1 MGLIRNISRQIT
13 KAASGVRTPACYLI
27 REWIMEPPETRAQ
40 SFRIPIPQIS
50 DNLCLTISKVRVS
63 KNLLPVTPSVHEII
77 EPFQVPSSFEVSD
90 SLFIPRPN
98 TFDCTDLFSVKNW
111 TSKNLVEL
119 IPQPDSFEYDYPIAQ
134 TPISENLFEPLEAE
148 KPKGKA
154 FEDETQQLRRN
165 LSNLGDD
172 EKLRLIEQ
180 AQKDYSLT
188 KQVDFWDLLK
198 PLLQPP
204 LLFNFPDELDLY
216 QPLRGYQ
223 QEGIGWLVD
232 KSSALLAD
240 EMGTG
245 KTVQTVN
252 AIRLLFRKGKI
263 KSALIVCPPAVIG
276 SVGISIETEKPEGWS
291 GHFYLWAPELL
302 VTVIRGSREHRKLA
316 WETPVHVYITT
327 YDTIRNDLSEGLLTD
342 LNKFDCVALDEAQ
355 NVKNKNSGRSKA
367 VRQLQAQYR
376 WALTGTPIE
385 NSREDVKSLFEFIEP
400 GFFNS
405 GINYSNQ
412 EIKDTIKPYMLRRLK
427 QEVLKDLPDKTYQEN
442 WLDLDDEQ
450 RNAYNNALNA
460 GRLNIKN
467 SLGNESQVQTHIFA
481 LIGKLKQIC
490 NFAEGKDESP
500 KTERLLEYLE
510 TIVANNQKVL
520 IFSQYVLEGVDKLAK
535 LLGKQGIRFVLYKG
549 GMSEQERNQVISD
562 FRSKPD
568 VNVFLA
574 TIKSVGFGV
583 TLTEASYVIHFDHP
597 WNPAQM
603 QNAEDRAHRIGQTK
617 KLTVYSFWMKDTIEE
632 RIKKKLTE
640 KHLLV
645 ENVINPLAVEAVE
658 NPITTEEWLDILGI
672 ETRQKAKAEPVSKKT
687 VTARKHQRIQQQLD
701 SLQKQY
707 DLLSEKIAV
716 LREHSA
722 IESDTAQK
730 FKLER
735 QIENAESERTQL
747 DRQIEDVENKLK
759 AD

>member
-1 MGLIRNISRQIT
+1 MLLIRSISKHIT
-13 KAASGVRTPACYLI
+13 QTTSGVRKPTCFPI
-27 REWIMEPPETRAQ
+27 RDWVMEPPETIGQ
-40 SFRIPIPQIS
+40 SFRIIIPHIS
-50 DNLCLTISKVRVS
+50 DNLCLIISKVKVS
-63 KNLLPVTPSVHEII
+63 ENLLPVFPSIFEITAPLQTPSNFEIA
-77 EPFQVPSSFEVSD
+77 E
-90 SLFIPRPN
+90 SLFLPRPN
-98 TFDCTDLFSVKNW
+98 TFERTDLFSVTNW
-111 TSKNLVEL
+111 TSTNLVGF
-119 IPQPDSFEYDYPIAQ
+119 IPKPDSFEYDYPMAR
-134 TPISENLFEPLEAE
+134 TSISGNLFKPIEAE

-165 LSNLGDD
+165 MSNLRDD
-172 EKLRLIEQ
+172 ERLRLIEQ

-188 KQVDFWDLLK
+188 KQVDVWDLLK

-204 LLFNFPDELDLY
+204 LLFDFPDELDLY

-252 AIRLLFRKGKI
+252 AIRLLFRTGKI

-276 SVGISIETEKPEGWS
+276 SVAISIETKKPEGWS

-302 VTVIRGSREHRKLA
+302 ATVIRGSKEHRKLA
-316 WETPVHVYITT
+316 WKTPVHVYITT
-327 YDTIRNDLSEGLLTD
+327 YDTIRNDLAEGLLTD
-342 LNKFDCVALDEAQ
+342 LNKFDFVALDEAQ

-385 NSREDVKSLFEFIEP
+385 NSIEDVKSLFEFLEP
-400 GFFNS
+400 GFFKS
-405 GINYSNQ
+405 SVNYSNQ

-427 QEVLKDLPDKTYQEN
+427 QDVLKDLPDKNHQEN
-442 WLDLDDEQ
+442 WLDLDAEQ
-450 RNAYNNALNA
+450 HKAYNNALNA
-460 GRLNIKN
+460 GRLDIKN
-467 SLGNESQVQTHIFA
+467 SLGNNIPVQTHIFA
-481 LIGKLKQIC
+481 LIAKLKQIC

-500 KTERLLEYLE
+500 KTEQLIEYLE

-520 IFSQYVLEGVDKLAK
+520 IFSQYVGEGVDKLAK

-549 GMSEQERNQVISD
+549 GMSEQERNQVMSD

-568 VNVFLA
+568 INVFLA

-617 KLTVYSFWMKDTIEE
+617 HLTVYSFWMKDTIEE

-645 ENVINPLAVEAVE
+645 ENVINPLAIEAVE

-672 ETRQKAKAEPVSKKT
+672 ETKQKTNPELVSKET
-687 VTARKHQRIQQQLD
+687 FTARKHQRIQQQLD

-707 DLLSEKIAV
+707 DVLSEKIAV
-716 LREHSA
+716 LREDSA
-722 IESDTAQK
+722 SASNTAQK
-730 FKLER
+730 FELKK
-735 QIENAESERTQL
+735 QIEKAELERTQL
-747 DRQIEDVENKLK
+747 DQQIEDLENKLK
-759 AD
+759 GD

>member
-1 MGLIRNISRQIT
+1 
-13 KAASGVRTPACYLI
+13 
-27 REWIMEPPETRAQ
+27 MEPPETRSQ

-63 KNLLPVTPSVHEII
+63 KNLLPVTPSVHQII
-77 EPFQVPSSFEVSD
+77 EPFQVHSSFEVSD

-134 TPISENLFEPLEAE
+134 TPISENLFEPFEAE

-355 NVKNKNSGRSKA
+355 NIKNKNSGRSKA

-385 NSREDVKSLFEFIEP
+385 NSIEDVKSLFEFIEP

-707 DLLSEKIAV
+707 DLLSEKIAA

-747 DRQIEDVENKLK
+747 DRQIEDLENKLK

>member
-1 MGLIRNISRQIT
+1 MGLIRNISKQVT
-13 KAASGVRTPACYLI
+13 KTASGVRKPASFLI
-27 REWIMEPPETRAQ
+27 REWIMEPPETRTK
-40 SFRIPIPQIS
+40 SFRIPLPQIS
-50 DNLCLTISKVRVS
+50 DNLCLTILRVRVS
-63 KNLLPVTPSVHEII
+63 KNLLPVPPSVHEIT
-77 EPFQVPSSFEVSD
+77 EPFQVPINFDVSD

-98 TFDCTDLFSVKNW
+98 TFDCTDLFTINNEVSE
-111 TSKNLVEL
+111 NLVEL
-119 IPQPDSFEYDYPIAQ
+119 ILQPDSFEYDYPAEQ
-134 TPISENLFEPLEAE
+134 TSISENLFEPLEAE

-154 FEDETQQLRRN
+154 FEDETQQLRIN
-165 LSNLGDD
+165 LSNLEDD
-172 EKLRLIEQ
+172 EKLRLIDQ
-180 AQKDYSLT
+180 AQKAYSLT
-188 KQVDFWDLLK
+188 KEVDIWDLLK

-204 LLFNFPDELDLY
+204 LLFNFPNELDLY

-223 QEGIGWLVD
+223 QEGISWLVD

-252 AIRLLFRKGKI
+252 AIRLLFRQGKI
-263 KSALIVCPPAVIG
+263 KSTLIVCPPAVIG
-276 SVGISIETEKPEGWS
+276 SVELSIETEKPEGWS
-291 GHFYLWAPELL
+291 GHCYLWAPELL
-302 VTVIRGSREHRKLA
+302 VTVIRGSRKHRKLA

-327 YDTIRNDLSEGLLTD
+327 YDTLRNDLSEGLLAD
-342 LNKFDCVALDEAQ
+342 LNRFDCVALDEAQ
-355 NVKNKNSGRSKA
+355 NVKNKNSRRSKA

-385 NSREDVKSLFEFIEP
+385 NSTDDVKSLFDFIEP
-400 GFFNS
+400 GFFKTGND
-405 GINYSNQ
+405 YSNQ
-412 EIKDTIKPYMLRRLK
+412 EIKEMIKPYILRRLK
-427 QEVLKDLPDKTYQEN
+427 QEVLKDLPDKIYQED
-442 WLDLDDEQ
+442 WLDLDFEQ

-460 GRLNIKN
+460 GRRNIEN
-467 SLGNESQVQTHIFA
+467 SLGNESEVQTHIFA

-520 IFSQYVLEGVDKLAK
+520 VFSQYVSEGVDKLAK
-535 LLGKQGIRFVLYKG
+535 LLDKQGIRFVLYKG

-617 KLTVYSFWMKDTIEE
+617 NLTVYSFWMKGTIEE

-645 ENVINPLAVEAVE
+645 ENVINPLAVEAVG

-672 ETRQKAKAEPVSKKT
+672 ETVQKAKAEPASKET

-707 DLLSEKIAV
+707 DVLSEKIAA
-716 LREHSA
+716 LREDSV
-722 IESDTAQK
+722 IESDSAQK
-730 FKLER
+730 FKLEK
-735 QIENAESERTQL
+735 QIEKAESERTQL
-747 DRQIEDVENKLK
+747 EQRIEDLEGKLQ

>member
-1 MGLIRNISRQIT
+1 MM
-13 KAASGVRTPACYLI
+13 K
-27 REWIMEPPETRAQ
+27 PPEILLQ
-40 SFRIPIPQIS
+40 SFRIALPKIS
-50 DNLCLTISKVRVS
+50 DNRCLTISKIRVS
-63 KNLLPVTPSVHEII
+63 KNLLPIAPSVHEIT
-77 EPFQVPSSFEVSD
+77 ELFQVPINFEVSD
-90 SLFIPRPN
+90 SLFISRPN
-98 TFDCTDLFSVKNW
+98 TFDCTDLFSLNNGL
-111 TSKNLVEL
+111 SENLVEL
-119 IPQPDSFEYDYPIAQ
+119 IPQPYSFEYNYPVEQ
-134 TPISENLFEPLEAE
+134 TSISENLFEPLEAE

-154 FEDETQQLRRN
+154 FEDETQKLRRN

-172 EKLRLIEQ
+172 EKLRLIDQ
-180 AQKDYSLT
+180 AQKDYSLI
-188 KQVDFWDLLK
+188 KQVDIWDLLK

-223 QEGIGWLVD
+223 QEGISWLVD
-232 KSSALLAD
+232 NPSALLAD

-252 AIRLLFRKGKI
+252 AIRLLFRQGKI

-291 GHFYLWAPELL
+291 GHFYLWAPELT
-302 VTVIRGSREHRKLA
+302 VTVIRGSREHRNSA
-316 WETPVHVYITT
+316 WKTPVHVYITT
-327 YDTIRNDLSEGLLTD
+327 YDTIRNDLSDGLLAN

-385 NSREDVKSLFEFIEP
+385 NSTEDVKSLFEFIEP
-400 GFFNS
+400 GFFKS
-405 GINYSNQ
+405 GIDYSNQ
-412 EIKDTIKPYMLRRLK
+412 EIKDTIKPHMLRRLK
-427 QEVLKDLPDKTYQEN
+427 QDVLKDLPDKIYQEN
-442 WLDLDDEQ
+442 WLDLDAEQ

-460 GRLNIKN
+460 GRRNIKN

-520 IFSQYVLEGVDKLAK
+520 IFSQYVPEGVDKLAK
-535 LLGKQGIRFVLYKG
+535 LLGKQRISFVLYKG

-562 FRSKPD
+562 FRSKPN

-603 QNAEDRAHRIGQTK
+603 QNAEDRAHRIGQSK

-645 ENVINPLAVEAVE
+645 ENVINPLAVEALE

-672 ETRQKAKAEPVSKKT
+672 ETVQNAKAEPASKET
-687 VTARKHQRIQQQLD
+687 VTARKRQRIKQELD
-701 SLQKQY
+701 SLQKQF
-707 DLLSEKIAV
+707 DVLSEKITA
-716 LREHSA
+716 LREGSA
-722 IESDTAQK
+722 ITSNEGQK
-730 FKLER
+730 FELDK
-735 QIENAESERTQL
+735 QIEKAESERTQVEK
-747 DRQIEDVENKLK
+747 RIEDLEGRLQ

>member
-1 MGLIRNISRQIT
+1 MGLIRNISKQIT
-13 KAASGVRTPACYLI
+13 KTASGVRKPACFLI
-27 REWIMEPPETRAQ
+27 REWTMEPPETRTQ
-40 SFRIPIPQIS
+40 SFRIPFPQIS
-50 DNLCLTISKVRVS
+50 DNLCLTISRVRVS
-63 KNLLPVTPSVHEII
+63 KNLLPVPPSVHEII
-77 EPFQVPSSFEVSD
+77 EPFQIPCNFEVSD
-90 SLFIPRPN
+90 SLFVPRPN
-98 TFDCTDLFSVKNW
+98 TFDCTDLFSVKKW
-111 TSKNLVEL
+111 VSENLVEL
-119 IPQPDSFEYDYPIAQ
+119 IPQPDSLEYDYRVEQ
-134 TPISENLFEPLEAE
+134 TFISENLFKPLEAE

-154 FEDETQQLRRN
+154 FENETQQLIRN

-172 EKLRLIEQ
+172 EKLGLIDK

-188 KQVDFWDLLK
+188 KQVDVWDLLK

-204 LLFNFPDELDLY
+204 LLFDFPNELDLY

-252 AIRLLFRKGKI
+252 AIRLLFRQGKI

-302 VTVIRGSREHRKLA
+302 VTVIRGSREHRNSA
-316 WETPVHVYITT
+316 WQTPVHVYITT
-327 YDTIRNDLSEGLLTD
+327 YDTIRNDLSERLLTD
-342 LNKFDCVALDEAQ
+342 LNKFDCIVLDEAQ

-376 WALTGTPIE
+376 WVLTGTPIE
-385 NSREDVKSLFEFIEP
+385 NSAEDVKSLFEFIEP
-400 GFFNS
+400 GFFKS
-405 GINYSNQ
+405 GIDYSNQ

-427 QEVLKDLPDKTYQEN
+427 KHVLKDLPDKIYQEN
-442 WLDLDDEQ
+442 WLDLDSEQ
-450 RNAYNNALNA
+450 RNTYNNALNA
-460 GRLNIKN
+460 GRLNIEN

-481 LIGKLKQIC
+481 LLGKLKQIC

-500 KTERLLEYLE
+500 KTEQLLEYLE

-520 IFSQYVLEGVDKLAK
+520 VFSQYVSEGVHKLAK
-535 LLGKQGIRFVLYKG
+535 LLDKQGIRFVLYKG

-574 TIKSVGFGV
+574 TIKAVGFGV

-617 KLTVYSFWMKDTIEE
+617 KLTVYSFWMKGTIEE
-632 RIKKKLTE
+632 RVKKKLTE

-672 ETRQKAKAEPVSKKT
+672 ETVQKAKAAPASKET
-687 VTARKHQRIQQQLD
+687 ITARKHQRIQQELD

-707 DLLSEKIAV
+707 DLLSEKIAA
-716 LREHSA
+716 LREDSA
-722 IESDTAQK
+722 IASNAAQEFELK
-730 FKLER
+730 K
-735 QIENAESERTQL
+735 QIEKAESERSRVEQ
-747 DRQIEDVENKLK
+747 QIEEREDKLQ

>member
-27 REWIMEPPETRAQ
+27 REWIMEPPETRSQ

-63 KNLLPVTPSVHEII
+63 KNLLPVTPSVHQII
-77 EPFQVPSSFEVSD
+77 EPFQVHSSFEVSD

-134 TPISENLFEPLEAE
+134 TPISENLFEPFEAE

-355 NVKNKNSGRSKA
+355 NIKNKNSGRSKA

-385 NSREDVKSLFEFIEP
+385 NSIEDVKSLFEFIEP

-707 DLLSEKIAV
+707 DLLSEKIAA

-747 DRQIEDVENKLK
+747 DRQIEDLENKLK

>member
-1 MGLIRNISRQIT
+1 MILIRSISKHIT
-13 KAASGVRTPACYLI
+13 KTTSGVRKPTCFPI
-27 REWIMEPPETRAQ
+27 RDWVMEPPETRTQ
-40 SFRIPIPQIS
+40 IFRIIIPQIS
-50 DNLCLTISKVRVS
+50 DNLCLIISKVKVS
-63 KNLLPVTPSVHEII
+63 ENLLPVFPFVFEISEQLQSPSNFEIG
-77 EPFQVPSSFEVSD
+77 E
-90 SLFIPRPN
+90 SLFLPRSN

-111 TSKNLVEL
+111 TSKNLVGF
-119 IPQPDSFEYDYPIAQ
+119 IPQPNSFEYNYPIAR
-134 TPISENLFEPLEAE
+134 TSISGNLFKPIEAE

-165 LSNLGDD
+165 LSNLGED
-172 EKLRLIEQ
+172 EKVRLIEQ

-188 KQVDFWDLLK
+188 KQVDVWDLLK

-252 AIRLLFRKGKI
+252 AIRLLFRTGKI

-276 SVGISIETEKPEGWS
+276 SVAISIETEKPEGWS

-302 VTVIRGSREHRKLA
+302 ATVIRGSKEHRKLA
-316 WETPVHVYITT
+316 WTTPVHVYITT
-327 YDTIRNDLSEGLLTD
+327 YDTIRNDLAEGLLTD
-342 LNKFDCVALDEAQ
+342 LNKFDFVALDEAQ

-385 NSREDVKSLFEFIEP
+385 NSIEDVKSLFEFLEP
-400 GFFNS
+400 GFFKS
-405 GINYSNQ
+405 SVNYSNQ

-427 QEVLKDLPDKTYQEN
+427 QDVLKDLPDKNHQEN
-442 WLDLDDEQ
+442 WLDLDAEQ
-450 RNAYNNALNA
+450 RKAYNNALNA
-460 GRLNIKN
+460 GRLDIEN
-467 SLGNESQVQTHIFA
+467 SLGNNIPVQTHIFA
-481 LIGKLKQIC
+481 LIAKLKQIC

-500 KTERLLEYLE
+500 KTEQLIEYLE

-520 IFSQYVLEGVDKLAK
+520 IFSQYVKDGVDKLGK
-535 LLGKQGIRFVLYKG
+535 ILDKQGIRFVLYKG
-549 GMSEQERNQVISD
+549 GMSDAERNQVISD

-574 TIKSVGFGV
+574 TIQSVGFGV

-597 WNPAQM
+597 WNPAQT

-617 KLTVYSFWMKDTIEE
+617 HLTVYSFWMKDTIEE

-672 ETRQKAKAEPVSKKT
+672 ETKQKINPDLISKET
-687 VTARKHQRIQQQLD
+687 VTARKHQRIQQKLD

-707 DLLSEKIAV
+707 DVLSEKITA
-716 LREHSA
+716 LRENSA
-722 IESDTAQK
+722 LASNPAQK
-730 FKLER
+730 FELDK
-735 QIENAESERTQL
+735 QIEKAELERTQL
-747 DRQIEDVENKLK
+747 DRQIEDLENKLK
-759 AD
+759 DD